1 MCSVPFVVRSDERAP
16 GPSGA
21 GLVREW
27 VLAPGRLPDD
37 RLTLEV
43 IHLDAG
49 AELEVSTTL
58 QELAWLQVL
67 AGEVRLDGV
76 ITDRDWICMVSG
88 GRGVRVTASEP
99 AALMLA
105 RVPRAAD
112 YDPAVSGGMALRVD
126 WSTEP
131 VLDSEH
137 DARRRIYLASS
148 GLWGTE
154 AVKGEMI
161 IYPPGAS
168 GAAHH
173 HEGAEH
179 FQFLLAGSGT
189 AVLAGTEVPLATG
202 DLLYNLENEEHWFVN
217 RGEDDMVFVEFFVP
231 GQSRTVW
238 APGVDVCGWNPTDTD
253 IKGRAAARTL
263 EYHVH
268 GQGDV

>member
-1 MCSVPFVVRSDERAP
+1 MAFIVRAEERSPGPAAP
-16 GPSGA
+16 GIRA
-21 GLVREW
+21 EW

-37 RLTLEV
+37 RLIVEVVRMDPDAVLEV
-43 IHLDAG
+43 P
-49 AELEVSTTL
+49 TTEP
-58 QELAWLQVL
+58 ELAWFQVL
-67 AGEVRLDGV
+67 TGSVRVDDEATDG
-76 ITDRDWICMVSG
+76 DWICMVAG
-88 GRGVRVTASEP
+88 GRGVTLVATEP
-99 AALMLA
+99 AVVLLA

-112 YDPAVSGGMALRVD
+112 YDPAVAAGMFRRVD

-179 FQFLLAGSGT
+179 FQFIVAGSGT
-189 AVLAGTEVPLATG
+189 AVLEDREVDLAEG
-202 DLLYNLENEEHWFVN
+202 DLLYNLENEVHWFAN
-217 RGEDDMVFVEFFVP
+217 RTAEDMVFVEFFVP

-238 APGVDVCGWNPTDTD
+238 VPGVDVCGWNPTDTD
-253 IKGRAAARTL
+253 IKGRAAARRL
-263 EYHVH
+263 AYHVH